1 MSTVNAGWRGPNI
14 VKEGLVLYLDAAS
27 GTSYSPYNSGNTWR
41 DISGNNNNGTLT
53 NGPVYN
59 TANGGSFVFD
69 GVDDFATGSL
79 SSPTVGCISMWINSN
94 SLINSSSSGK
104 TLIHLRWTG
113 ILNSEWYIGV
123 GAITGLLT
131 NEYITVIDAAN
142 GERTAVADGGSLLA
156 NTWYNLTFNSEAG
169 KYQIYV
175 NAVAKTQI
183 IASGGVST
191 LTNANKLSIAA
202 LTRAPEGIDSSF
214 FDGRV
219 SNVQLYSNS
228 LTKPQILQN
237 YNATRARFGL

>member
-27 GTSYSPYNSGNTWR
+27 GTSYSPYNSGTTWR

-69 GVDDFATGSL
+69 GVDDYTTGSL

-94 SLINSSSSGK
+94 SLINASSTGK

-113 ILNSEWYIGV
+113 DANSPWYIVV
-123 GAITGLLT
+123 GSSTILLVD
-131 NEYITVIDAAN
+131 EYITIADVSN

-156 NTWYNLTFNSEAG
+156 NTWYNLIFNSQAG

-175 NAVAKTQI
+175 NAVPKTQI

-191 LTNANKLSIAA
+191 LTSCNKVSIAA
-202 LTRAPEGIDSSF
+202 LTRAPEGIDSLF

-219 SNVQLYSNS
+219 SNVLLYNRG
-228 LTKPQILQN
+228 LTIPEILQN
-237 YNATRARFGL
+237 YNATKGRFGL